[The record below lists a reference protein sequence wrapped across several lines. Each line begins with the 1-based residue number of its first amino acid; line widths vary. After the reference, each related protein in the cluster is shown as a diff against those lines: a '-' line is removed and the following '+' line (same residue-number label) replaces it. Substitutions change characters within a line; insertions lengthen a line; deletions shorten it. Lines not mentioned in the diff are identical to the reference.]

1 MKDHIEQS
9 FIHLTYRG
17 NKIEIPLRDDTTVG
31 QLKANIMEHNGDS
44 SLQQSDLK
52 LLFKG
57 KQLTNDEGNLN
68 HIITKPQ
75 RVYRLVATGVSAS
88 QAQAMDEELRNGMQQ
103 KANFVRD
110 DLSTAG
116 QQEMERRKRLGQMM
130 LHQAGYKQQH
140 QSVSSLS
147 SSYSFGR
154 IEILP
159 NLPHPE
165 QAKGILT
172 TLANDPGILACMSK
186 HKWNVGSLA
195 ELYPDGKVG
204 ESAVCVMGLNE
215 NKGQRIL
222 LRLRTD
228 DLQGWRKVL
237 SIRKVLYHELA
248 HNVHSDHDS
257 DFFALMRQIE
267 RECTELDWTG
277 GQGLSSLQLTGQS
290 SIGSTLYTGGTH
302 RLGGDAETSAASET
316 TTGTV
321 PLRELAARAAL
332 SRMTIEEEE
341 IEQNCGC
348 GKVDLFLP

>member
-1 MKDHIEQS
+1 MEDHNEQLS
-9 FIHLTYRG
+9 FIHLTFRG

-31 QLKANIMEHNGDS
+31 QLKANIMEQSGDS
-44 SLQQSDLK
+44 SLQPSDLK

-68 HIITKPQ
+68 QFITKPQ
-75 RVYRLVATGVSAS
+75 RVYRLIVTGVSAS
-88 QAQAMDEELRNGMQQ
+88 QAQTMDDELRNGMQQ
-103 KANFVRD
+103 RAKFVRD

-116 QQEMERRKRLGQMM
+116 QQEVQRRKRLGQMM
-130 LHQAGYKQQH
+130 LNKAGHKQIH
-140 QSVSSLS
+140 QSS
-147 SSYSFGR
+147 SSSSSFGFGR

-159 NLPHPE
+159 NLPNE
-165 QAKGILT
+165 KKAKDILT

-204 ESAVCVMGLNE
+204 ESAVCVMGLNK
-215 NKGQRIL
+215 NNGQEIL

-228 DLQGWRKVL
+228 DIQGFRKPL

-248 HNVHSDHDS
+248 HNVHSEHDTQ
-257 DFFALMRQIE
+257 FFQLMRQIE

-277 GQGLSSLQLTGQS
+277 GEGLVSQQGQS
-290 SIGSTLYTGGTH
+290 ALYTGGTY
-302 RLGGDAETSAASET
+302 RLGGDDETSAAANNKT
-316 TTGTV
+316 TV
-321 PLRELAARAAL
+321 RELAARAAL
-332 SRMTIEEEE
+332 LRMTAEEEE

-348 GKVDLFLP
+348 GKEDWFLPKSN